1 MKQGAEFLTYKGV
14 LFSSTIYAL
23 ASPSFDPYVST
34 VALFHVFEMARK
46 RDLSII
52 VEEGSASARTS
63 NEVTK
68 VFDGLVISK
77 LRNLAEALLITR
89 TYCNIVIPK

>member
-1 MKQGAEFLTYKGV
+1 MCLRWHESETYV
-14 LFSSTIYAL
+14 LLLPA
-23 ASPSFDPYVST
+23 
-34 VALFHVFEMARK
+34 K
-46 RDLSII
+46 SII